1 MRNRLAVTL
10 GIVAAVL
17 TVAVT
22 AQTNVAGEWNMMFNL
37 PQGPSPATMTLQ
49 QDGETLT
56 GSLTS
61 DQGTFKV
68 EGTISSNKLEWVLL
82 DVDAGG
88 TLIRVPMDGT
98 VDGDE
103 MSGSFDLG
111 EFGSGDWTAKR
122 M

>member
-1 MRNRLAVTL
+1 
-10 GIVAAVL
+10 
-17 TVAVT
+17 
-22 AQTNVAGEWNMMFNL
+22 
-37 PQGPSPATMTLQ
+37 MTLQ

-88 TLIRVPMDGT
+88 TLIQVPMDGT